1 MRKITI
7 LLIIIAALVIAFPLR
22 TFADWI
28 NLSGAQSAP
37 NIAEIH
43 INDDHVRLVLE
54 VYVKDLDTFSDLL
67 PEDWLRKV
75 IKSPPTVETRLVRF
89 SKEVFQ
95 IREENGQPLSAQ
107 LKLTEPRKRAERAN
121 PFAGMLNP
129 ITRRPIPGPP
139 EDKRVLYA
147 ELIYP
152 FEKRP
157 QRLTIIPPL
166 NKAGQPQVSIGFI
179 VYHRGVPVIDFSYLS
194 EAILLNLDWEDPWYS
209 RFEKKQLKRWQQAGL
224 RTFLYVEPFEV
235 RHETLVRVKDLAAW
249 MGLDLRGSDHVE
261 IDEFNQLR
269 QRAGEFLLNHS
280 KVLIDEQQL
289 RPILDRTNFVKTT
302 LTRTYFIDTPER
314 LPLDTAMLGVVI
326 TYLTKEI
333 PQTVTVDWKLFSKRI
348 QKVPTVAEDPAGP
361 FPSYVTPDDPVLVWK
376 NYLKTYQPPTV
387 VQIDVDKQLSEI
399 KLPAA
404 SIVCLIFF
412 LVLGFQFLNRKK
424 RQAPFKYHLIG
435 MVALIVLGGLLFPI
449 GNVSVQRPAAL
460 AAQVEEDQAVAI
472 LESLLK
478 NVYRSFDFR
487 EESDIYDRLATSV
500 HGDLLQ
506 TIYLQN
512 RKSLVVTQAGG
523 ARARVKEVKLQA
535 VSVTS
540 PDNSLELKYHA
551 KWTAAG
557 TVGHWGHIHSRKN
570 QYEANIIVKPVDGA
584 WKITGLDLVEEK
596 RIDPSQRL
604 IK

>member
-1 MRKITI
+1 VTAV
-7 LLIIIAALVIAFPLR
+7 LSR
-22 TFADWI
+22 TLADWI

-37 NIAEIH
+37 NIAEVN
-43 INDDHVRLVLE
+43 INDDHMRLVLE

-75 IKSPPTVETRLVRF
+75 IKSPPGIKTRVARF
-89 SKEVFQ
+89 SKEVFRIIPDDEQ
-95 IREENGQPLSAQ
+95 AIVAK
-107 LKLTEPRKRAERAN
+107 LKRTEPRERITRAN
-121 PFAGMLNP
+121 PFAGMVNP
-129 ITRRPIPGPP
+129 ITRRPVPGPP
-139 EDKRVLYA
+139 ADKRVLYI

-157 QRLTIIPPL
+157 QHLTIIPPL
-166 NKAGQPQVSIGFI
+166 NKAGQPLVSIGFI
-179 VYHRGVPVIDFSYLS
+179 VYHRNVPVIDFSYLS
-194 EAILLNLDWEDPWYS
+194 EAVRLKLDWEDPWYS

-235 RHETLVRVKDLAAW
+235 RHETLVRIKDLEAW
-249 MGLDLRGSDHVE
+249 MDLGLRGSDYVE

-280 KVLIDEQQL
+280 KVQIDRQQL
-289 RPILDRTNFVKTT
+289 GPILDRTNFVKTT

-314 LPLDTAMLGVVI
+314 LPLNTAMLGVVI
-326 TYLTKEI
+326 TYLTKQI
-333 PQTVTVDWKLFSKRI
+333 PQEVRVDWKLFSKRI

-361 FPSYVTPDDPVLVWK
+361 FPSHVTPDDPVLIWK
-376 NYLKTYQPPTV
+376 NYLKNYQPPTV
-387 VQIDVDKQLSEI
+387 VQISVDKQLSEI
-399 KLPAA
+399 KLPAV

-435 MVALIVLGGLLFPI
+435 MVTLIVLGGLLFPV
-449 GNVSVQRPAAL
+449 GNVSFQRPAAL
-460 AAQVEEDQAVAI
+460 AAEVEEDQALAI
-472 LESLLK
+472 LENLLK

-523 ARARVKEVKLQA
+523 ARARVKEVKLQEVF
-535 VSVTS
+535 VSS
-540 PDNSLELKYHA
+540 PDNPLALKFHA
-551 KWTAAG
+551 NWTAAG

-570 QYEANIIVKPVDGA
+570 QYEAKITVEPVDGA
-584 WKITGLDLVEEK
+584 WKITGLDLMEEK
-596 RIDPSQRL
+596 RL
-604 IK
+604 L

>member
-1 MRKITI
+1 MGSVQVINKIAFYLLI
-7 LLIIIAALVIAFPLR
+7 LLAASIFITQSVL
-22 TFADWI
+22 ADWV

-43 INDDHVRLVLE
+43 VQDDHIRLILE
-54 VYVKDLDTFSDLL
+54 IYTKDLDTFSELL
-67 PEDWLRKV
+67 PEAWLHRASESQPPKDV
-75 IKSPPTVETRLVRF
+75 RIKKF
-89 SKEVFQ
+89 SNSVFQ
-95 IREENGQPLSAQ
+95 FVADAGPLLLAR
-107 LKLTEPRKRAERAN
+107 LKLTEPRERIERAN
-121 PFAGMLNP
+121 RFAGLINP
-129 ITRRPIPGPP
+129 ITGRPVPGPP
-139 EDKRVLYA
+139 ADKRVLYV

-179 VYHRGVPVIDFSYLS
+179 VYHRSVPVIDFSYLS
-194 EAILLNLDWEDPWYS
+194 EAVRLNLDWEDPWYS
-209 RFEKKQLKRWQQAGL
+209 RFENKQLKRWQQSGL

-249 MGLDLRGSDHVE
+249 MDLDLRGSDYVE
-261 IDEFNQLR
+261 IDEFDLLR

-280 KVLIDEQQL
+280 KVQIDGQQL
-289 RPILDRTNFVKTT
+289 PPILDRSNFVKTT

-326 TYLTKEI
+326 TYLTKQI
-333 PQTVTVDWKLFSKRI
+333 PQEVTVDWQLFSKRI

-361 FPSYVTPDDPVLVWK
+361 FPGYVTPDYPVLIWK
-376 NYLKTYQPPTV
+376 NYLKNYKSPTV
-387 VQIDVDKQLSEI
+387 VQVGVDKQFTEM
-399 KLPAA
+399 KLPAV
-404 SIVCLIFF
+404 SIVLLIFI
-412 LVLGFQFLNRKK
+412 LILGFQVLNRKK
-424 RQAPFKYHLIG
+424 RREPHKKHLIG
-435 MVALIVLGGLLFPI
+435 IAALIVLGGLLFPI

-460 AAQVEEDQAVAI
+460 AAQVEEDQALAI

-487 EESDIYDRLATSV
+487 QESDIYDRLAMSV

-523 ARARVKEVKLQA
+523 ARARVKEVKLQD

-540 PDNSLELKYHA
+540 PGNSLALKFHA
-551 KWTAAG
+551 NWTAAG

-584 WKITGLDLVEEK
+584 WKITDLDLVEEK
-596 RIDPSQRL
+596 RL
-604 IK
+604 L

>member
-7 LLIIIAALVIAFPLR
+7 LLIIIAALVSAFPLR

-75 IKSPPTVETRLVRF
+75 IKSPPAVGTRLARF

-95 IREENGQPLSAQ
+95 IKDENGRPLAAR
-107 LKLTEPRKRAERAN
+107 LKLTEPRKRTERAN
-121 PFAGMLNP
+121 PFAGKLNP
-129 ITRRPIPGPP
+129 ITRRPVPGPP
-139 EDKRVLYA
+139 EDKRVLYV

-157 QRLTIIPPL
+157 QRLTFIPPL
-166 NKAGQPQVSIGFI
+166 NEAGQPQVSIGFI
-179 VYHRGVPVIDFSYLS
+179 VYHRSVPVIDFSYLS
-194 EAILLNLDWEDPWYS
+194 EAVHLKLDWEDPWYS

-249 MGLDLRGSDHVE
+249 MDLDLRGSDYVE
-261 IDEFNQLR
+261 IDEFDRLR

-280 KVLIDEQQL
+280 KVQIDRQQL
-289 RPILDRTNFVKTT
+289 RPILDRTNFVKTS

-326 TYLTKEI
+326 TYLTRQI
-333 PQTVTVDWKLFSKRI
+333 PQEVRVDWKLFSKRI

-361 FPSYVTPDDPVLVWK
+361 FPSYVTPDDPVLIWK
-376 NYLKTYQPPTV
+376 NYLKNYQPPTV
-387 VQIDVDKQLSEI
+387 VQISVDKQLSEI
-399 KLPAA
+399 KLPSI
-404 SIVCLIFF
+404 SIVCLVFI
-412 LVLGFQFLNRKK
+412 LILGFQSLNRKK
-424 RQAPFKYHLIG
+424 RKAPFRYHLIG
-435 MVALIVLGGLLFPI
+435 MVALTVLGGLLVPV

-460 AAQVEEDQAVAI
+460 AAEVEEDQALAI

-540 PDNSLELKYHA
+540 PDNSLELKFHA

-584 WKITGLDLVEEK
+584 WKITGLDLMEEK

-604 IK
+604 KK

>member
-1 MRKITI
+1 MRKITL
-7 LLIIIAALVIAFPLR
+7 LLIIVATLVFAIPQKAL
-22 TFADWI
+22 ADWI

-75 IKSPPTVETRLVRF
+75 IKSPPAVETRLARF
-89 SKEVFQ
+89 SKEVIQ
-95 IREENGQPLSAQ
+95 IKNKNGRPLAAR
-107 LKLTEPRKRAERAN
+107 LILTEPRKRTERAN

-129 ITRRPIPGPP
+129 ITRRPVPGPP

-147 ELIYP
+147 ELVYP

-179 VYHRGVPVIDFSYLS
+179 VYHRSVPVIDFSYLS
-194 EAILLNLDWEDPWYS
+194 EAVRLNLDWEDPWYS

-249 MGLDLRGSDHVE
+249 MDLDLRGDDYVE

-269 QRAGEFLLNHS
+269 QRAGEFLLDNS
-280 KVLIDEQQL
+280 KVLIDGRQL
-289 RPILDRTNFVKTT
+289 PPILDRTNFVKTT

-326 TYLTKEI
+326 TYLTKQI
-333 PQTVTVDWKLFSKRI
+333 PQAVSVDWKLFSKRI

-361 FPSYVTPDDPVLVWK
+361 FPSYVTQDDPVLVWK

-387 VQIDVDKQLSEI
+387 VQIDVDKQISEL
-399 KLPAA
+399 KLPVA
-404 SIVCLIFF
+404 SIVCLIFI
-412 LVLGFQFLNRKK
+412 LILGFQTLNRKK
-424 RQAPFKYHLIG
+424 QQAPLKNHLIG
-435 MVALIVLGGLLFPI
+435 IIALIVIGGLLFPI
-449 GNVSVQRPAAL
+449 GNVSVQRPAVL
-460 AAQVEEDQAVAI
+460 AAQVEEDQALAI

-506 TIYLQN
+506 RIYLQN

-523 ARARVKEVKLQA
+523 ARARVKEVKLQDIS
-535 VSVTS
+535 VSS
-540 PDNSLELKYHA
+540 PDNSLELKFHA
-551 KWTAAG
+551 NWTAAG

-570 QYEANIIVKPVDGA
+570 QYEANITVKPVDGA
-584 WKITGLDLVEEK
+584 WKITGLDLMEEK
-596 RIDPSQRL
+596 RL
-604 IK
+604 L

>member
-7 LLIIIAALVIAFPLR
+7 LLIIVTALVFVVPLKVL
-22 TFADWI
+22 ADWI

-43 INDDHVRLVLE
+43 INDDHVRLVVE

-67 PEDWLRKV
+67 PEDWLRKL
-75 IKSPPTVETRLVRF
+75 IKSPPRIETRVARF
-89 SKEVFQ
+89 SKEVFRIVPHDEQ
-95 IREENGQPLSAQ
+95 AIVAQ
-107 LKLTEPRKRAERAN
+107 LKLTEPRERIARAN
-121 PFAGMLNP
+121 PFTGMMNP
-129 ITRRPIPGPP
+129 ITRRSVPGPP
-139 EDKRVLYA
+139 ADKRVLYI

-152 FEKRP
+152 FQKRP

-179 VYHRGVPVIDFSYLS
+179 VYHRNVPVIDFSYLS
-194 EAILLNLDWEDPWYS
+194 EAIRLNLDWEDPWYS
-209 RFEKKQLKRWQQAGL
+209 RFEKKQLKRWQQASL

-235 RHETLVRVKDLAAW
+235 RHETLVRIKDLAAW
-249 MGLDLRGSDHVE
+249 MDLDLRGSDYVE

-269 QRAGEFLLNHS
+269 QRAGEFLVSHS
-280 KVLIDEQQL
+280 KVLVDGKQL
-289 RPILDRTNFVKTT
+289 PPILDRTNFVKTT
-302 LTRTYFIDTPER
+302 LTRTYFINTPER
-314 LPLDTAMLGVVI
+314 LPLDTAMLGVVV
-326 TYLTKEI
+326 TYLTQKI
-333 PQTVTVDWKLFSKRI
+333 PQEVTVDWQLFSKRI

-361 FPSYVTPDDPVLVWK
+361 FPSYVTPDDPVLIWK
-376 NYLKTYQPPTV
+376 NYLKNYQPPTV
-387 VQIDVDKQLSEI
+387 VQISVDKQLSEI
-399 KLPAA
+399 KLPAI
-404 SIVCLIFF
+404 SIVCLIFI
-412 LVLGFQFLNRKK
+412 LILGFQSLNRKK
-424 RQAPFKYHLIG
+424 RKAPFRYHLIG
-435 MVALIVLGGLLFPI
+435 MVALTVLGGLLVPV

-460 AAQVEEDQAVAI
+460 AAQVEKDQASAI

-506 TIYLQN
+506 MIYLQN

-523 ARARVKEVKLQA
+523 ARARVKEVKLQD
-535 VSVTS
+535 VSVSS
-540 PDNSLELKYHA
+540 PDNPLVLKFHA
-551 KWTAAG
+551 KWTAVG

-570 QYEANIIVKPVDGA
+570 QYEANITVKPVDGA

-596 RIDPSQRL
+596 RL
-604 IK
+604 L

>member
-1 MRKITI
+1 MRKIAI
-7 LLIIIAALVIAFPLR
+7 ILIIVVALVIAIPLKVL
-22 TFADWI
+22 ADWI

-54 VYVKDLDTFSDLL
+54 VYVKDLVTFSDLL

-75 IKSPPTVETRLVRF
+75 IKSLPAVETRLARF

-95 IREENGQPLSAQ
+95 IQDENGWPLAAQ
-107 LKLTEPRKRAERAN
+107 LKLTEPRKRTERAN

-129 ITRRPIPGPP
+129 ITRRPVPGPP

-152 FEKRP
+152 FVKRP

-194 EAILLNLDWEDPWYS
+194 KAARLELDWDDPWYS
-209 RFEKKQLKRWQQAGL
+209 RFENKQLKRWQQSGL
-224 RTFLYVEPFEV
+224 RTFLYVEPFDV

-249 MGLDLRGSDHVE
+249 MDLDLRGNDYVE

-269 QRAGEFLLNHS
+269 RRAGEFLLIHS
-280 KVLIDEQQL
+280 KVQIDGQQL
-289 RPILDRTNFVKTT
+289 PPILDRINFVKTT

-326 TYLTKEI
+326 TYLTKQI
-333 PQTVTVDWKLFSKRI
+333 PREVTVDWTLFSKRI

-361 FPSYVTPDDPVLVWK
+361 FPGYVTSDDPVLIWK
-376 NYLKTYQPPTV
+376 NYLKNYQPPTV
-387 VQIDVDKQLSEI
+387 VQIGVDKQLSEF
-399 KLPAA
+399 KLPAV

-424 RQAPFKYHLIG
+424 QQAPFNYHLIG
-435 MVALIVLGGLLFPI
+435 MVALIVLGGVLFPV

-460 AAQVEEDQAVAI
+460 TAQVEEDQALAI

-487 EESDIYDRLATSV
+487 QESDIYDRLATSV

-523 ARARVKEVKLQA
+523 ARARIKEVKLQD

-540 PDNSLELKYHA
+540 LKSPLALKFHA
-551 KWTAAG
+551 NWTAAG

-570 QYEANIIVKPVDGA
+570 QYEANITVKPVDGA
-584 WKITGLDLVEEK
+584 WKITDLDLVEEK
-596 RIDPSQRL
+596 RL
-604 IK
+604 L